1 VTAKLREL
9 AIVAIVAV
17 ALAVVMTWPMVP
29 NLGRLGRVD
38 NNDGQLSIWNVSWV
52 ARTLIVDPIHV
63 FDANIFYP
71 HKRTLA
77 YSESNIGAGILA
89 IPGYWATRNAFA
101 AHNSVVLIGFVLSA
115 IGMFYLVH
123 LLTCD
128 RGAAAVSAICFAFTP
143 FLFAHSAHIQLL
155 MTAGLPFSMFLFH
168 RFTEN
173 ITPGRGAALGAV
185 MAVTAL
191 FCGYYG
197 IFAILMVGYASVV
210 IATSRRLWTNLR
222 YWLSLATGALVA
234 IALITPAFLP
244 YTTLQRVQGFRRE
257 LDQARQFSSNWS
269 DYFASSAHAHAWML
283 AYLPPWVE
291 VVFPGFIAMGFGIAG
306 LWVARK
312 RHRGE
317 VIAIYGGLATL
328 AFWASFGPAGYLYTA
343 LYRTVPLFAW
353 LRAPARFGLIV
364 VFALCVLA
372 GATIADFVHRFKR
385 RTLIATVLA
394 IVAAAELLTPSN
406 LKEMNGFEPV
416 YRTLATLPPGPVIE
430 TPFYYIESMFPLHA
444 KYMMNSTTH
453 WMPLVNGYSDYIPP
467 DFVQNVTTLA
477 PFPTPEGLKL
487 LKPMGVRYALIHLY
501 GYNES
506 NRRDEELRLNAM
518 REYLRLLYDGEGTR
532 LYEIVAFPP

>member
-9 AIVAIVAV
+9 AIVAIVASV
-17 ALAVVMTWPMVP
+17 LAVVMTWPMAP
-29 NLGRLGRVD
+29 NIGRLGRVD

-52 ARTLIVDPIHV
+52 ARTLIADPIHL

-71 HKRTLA
+71 HKGTLA

-89 IPGYWATRNAFA
+89 IPGYWSTRNAFT
-101 AHNSVVLIGFVLSA
+101 AHNSAVLIGLVLSA

-155 MTAGLPFSMFLFH
+155 MTAGLPFTMFLFH

-185 MAVTAL
+185 MAATAL

-197 IFAILMVGYASVV
+197 IFAILMVGYASIV
-210 IATSRRLWTNLR
+210 IATSRRLWTSLR
-222 YWLSLATGALVA
+222 YWLSLGTGALVA
-234 IALITPAFLP
+234 IALVIPAFLP
-244 YTTLQRVQGFRRE
+244 YTTLQRLQGFRRE

-291 VVFPGFIAMGFGIAG
+291 VVFPGFIATGFGIAG
-306 LWVARK
+306 LWVARQ

-317 VIAIYGGLATL
+317 VIAIYGGLALL
-328 AFWASFGPAGYLYTA
+328 AFWASFGPAGYLYTV

-364 VFALCVLA
+364 VLALCVLA
-372 GATIADFVHRFKR
+372 GATIADFARRFKR
-385 RTLIATVLA
+385 RTLVTAVLA
-394 IVAAAELLTPSN
+394 VAAAAELLTPSN
-406 LKEMNGFEPV
+406 LKEMDGFEPV
-416 YRTLATLPPGPVIE
+416 YRTLATVPRGPVIE
-430 TPFYYIESMFPLHA
+430 APFYYIESMFPLHA

-467 DFVQNVTTLA
+467 DFVRNVTTLA
-477 PFPTPEGLKL
+477 PFPTPDGLKL
-487 LKPMGVRYALIHLY
+487 LQPLGVRYALFHMY
-501 GYNES
+501 GYVES
-506 NRRDEELRLNAM
+506 NRRDVEERLKGLQQ
-518 REYLRLLYDGEGTR
+518 YFRLLYDGEGTR
-532 LYEIVAFPP
+532 LYEITGYPP

>member
-1 VTAKLREL
+1 
-9 AIVAIVAV
+9 
-17 ALAVVMTWPMVP
+17 
-29 NLGRLGRVD
+29 
-38 NNDGQLSIWNVSWV
+38 
-52 ARTLIVDPIHV
+52 
-63 FDANIFYP
+63 
-71 HKRTLA
+71 
-77 YSESNIGAGILA
+77 
-89 IPGYWATRNAFA
+89 
-101 AHNSVVLIGFVLSA
+101 
-115 IGMFYLVH
+115 VH

-128 RGAAAVSAICFAFTP
+128 RGAAAVSAICFASTP

-168 RFTEN
+168 RFTEK
-173 ITPGRGAALGAV
+173 ITPGRGAALGAA
-185 MAVTAL
+185 MAATAL

-197 IFAILMVGYASVV
+197 IFAILMVGYASIV
-210 IATSRRLWTNLR
+210 IATSRRLWTNVR

-234 IALITPAFLP
+234 IALVTPAFLP
-244 YTTLQRVQGFRRE
+244 YTALQRVQGFRRE
-257 LDQARQFSSNWS
+257 LDQARQYSSNWS

-317 VIAIYGGLATL
+317 VIAIYGGLALL
-328 AFWASFGPAGYLYTA
+328 AFWTSFGPAGYLYTA

-372 GATIADFVHRFKR
+372 GATIADFAHRFKR
-385 RTLIATVLA
+385 RTLMTTVLA

-487 LKPMGVRYALIHLY
+487 LQPLGVRYALFHMY
-501 GYNES
+501 GYVES
-506 NRRDEELRLNAM
+506 NRRDVEERLKSLQQ
-518 REYLRLLYDGEGTR
+518 YFRLLYDGEGTR
-532 LYEIVAFPP
+532 LYEITGFPP